1 MVGGLEHRYYTI
13 SAEGKQDF
21 VCNFVCI
28 LLRKFAHEK
37 EKCCAQKQITS
48 AVKSAETT
56 INTRKPRNH

>member
-28 LLRKFAHEK
+28 LRRKFAHEK
-37 EKCCAQKQITS
+37 EKCCTQKQRTS
-48 AVKSAETT
+48 TVKK
-56 INTRKPRNH
+56 R